1 MEKPQ
6 LQREPDR
13 SYTTYWCGCAG
24 CLVCLVD
31 MPKGDVY
38 LAELGL
44 RAFTSRAGMPS
55 DKRMELV
62 AIY

>member
-1 MEKPQ
+1 MEKYQ

-24 CLVCLVD
+24 CLVRLVD

-38 LAELGL
+38 LVELGL
-44 RAFTSRAGMPS
+44 RDFHVQGRYA
-55 DKRMELV
+55 E
-62 AIY
+62 